1 MPPGFFNEY
10 GQKTRPGGPNPKDP
24 WSHAKYLL
32 EEQDDIIFDGP
43 STPKFH
49 KLVGKMQMLGTVSDD
64 TLLRLY
70 QNDAIILTSLFDM
83 ARREPSLRMVFNVI
97 YYGWQGELSLTR
109 TKSGIERRMNASLGA
124 LVPDPTFQ
132 GYGENLEMPEDVLPE
147 DSGGIGAF
155 MQRFQPRARQQQPQ
169 PRGSF

>member
-1 MPPGFFNEY
+1 MGSLQEY
-10 GQKTRPGGPNPKDP
+10 GRRIKDGGYNPKDP
-24 WSHAKYLL
+24 FSHAKYLL
-32 EEQDDIIFDGP
+32 EEQDDIVFDGRFQ
-43 STPKFH
+43 PKFH

-83 ARREPSLRMVFNVI
+83 ARREPALRMVFNVI

-124 LVPDPTFQ
+124 MLPDPNFV
-132 GYGENLEMPEDVLPE
+132 GFGEGLQMPEEEMQQD
-147 DSGGIGAF
+147 DSGGLGAI
-155 MQRFQPRARQQQPQ
+155 MSRFRPRVQSQQQMGG
-169 PRGSF
+169 RY

>member
-1 MPPGFFNEY
+1 
-10 GQKTRPGGPNPKDP
+10 
-24 WSHAKYLL
+24 
-32 EEQDDIIFDGP
+32 
-43 STPKFH
+43 
-49 KLVGKMQMLGTVSDD
+49 MLGTVSDD

-124 LVPDPTFQ
+124 LVPDPNFVGFGNDLQ
-132 GYGENLEMPEDVLPE
+132 MPEDE
-147 DSGGIGAF
+147 QGQDDSGGLGGL
-155 MQRFQPRARQQQPQ
+155 MSRFQPRINQQRAAPGG
-169 PRGSF
+169 RGF